1 MTLDLTTVALVLL
14 SALMHAGWNALVKTS
29 ADRLIALF
37 LVKATTMAVAAVVL
51 GVVGLPAISSWPYLL
66 ASTAITA
73 GYFFFLVNAYRVGD
87 LSVAYPIARGVAPV
101 LVLVPSILLVGERP
115 ATSGLGGIAMV
126 SLGILVLAWRSGAR
140 GGHLAAIAWA
150 AGVGSCIAGYTV
162 SDAIGGRISGNP
174 VGYAAVLNIMTG
186 IALCTAVIFLRGTGA
201 AVAALHQWK
210 IGLAGGVLM
219 FGAYAIVIFALSR
232 APIAAVAALRE
243 TGVIFAAIIGAAVL
257 NEPFGGK
264 RIAAAMVVT
273 AGVALL
279 VLGR

>member
-1 MTLDLTTVALVLL
+1 MTLDVATVALVLL
-14 SALMHAGWNALVKTS
+14 SALMHAGWNALVKTGEDS
-29 ADRLIALF
+29 LMALF
-37 LVKATTMAVAAVVL
+37 LVKAPTMAVAAVVL

-73 GYFFFLVNAYRVGD
+73 GYFFFLANAYRVGD
-87 LSVAYPIARGVAPV
+87 LSVVYPIARGVAPV
-101 LVLVPSILLVGERP
+101 LVLVPSMLLVGERP
-115 ATSGLGGIAMV
+115 TASGLGGIAMV
-126 SLGILVLAWRSGAR
+126 SLGILVLAWRSDAR

-150 AGVGSCIAGYTV
+150 VGVGFFIAGYTV
-162 SDAIGGRISGNP
+162 SDGIGGRISGNP

-186 IALCTAVIFLRGTGA
+186 IVLCTAVLFLRGGGA
-201 AVAALHQWK
+201 AVAALQQWK

-219 FGAYAIVIFALSR
+219 FGAYAIIIFALSR

-243 TGVIFAAIIGAAVL
+243 TGVIFAVIIGAAVL
-257 NEPFGGK
+257 NEPFG
-264 RIAAAMVVT
+264 RRHIAAAMVVT